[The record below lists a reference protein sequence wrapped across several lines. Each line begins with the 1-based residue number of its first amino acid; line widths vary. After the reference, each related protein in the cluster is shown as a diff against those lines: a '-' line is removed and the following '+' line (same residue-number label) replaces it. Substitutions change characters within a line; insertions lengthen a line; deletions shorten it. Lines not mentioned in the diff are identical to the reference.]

1 MATFIVKKWSPLTE
15 TLFSLGTPSLDIT
28 KTSPGWVPAGTWR
41 SMRPS
46 TVFTYSQ
53 QTNHTIPSLN
63 EDTNLQI
70 LDTVLD
76 CTGSLF
82 GSIWHPSCM
91 LRGSKSLHCSIVLL
105 HHENGKSYSQY
116 NHHNNLTKRWKA
128 LRETTTC
135 TFLGCRMQGICKW
148 CKRRRYK
155 MTFRNKL
162 RSLWQDLQ
170 RGLNSSMEFLS
181 CM

>member
-1 MATFIVKKWSPLTE
+1 
-15 TLFSLGTPSLDIT
+15 
-28 KTSPGWVPAGTWR
+28 
-41 SMRPS
+41 MRPS

-76 CTGSLF
+76 RTGSLF
-82 GSIWHPSCM
+82 GFIWHPSCM
-91 LRGSKSLHCSIVLL
+91 LRGSKSLRCSIVLL
-105 HHENGKSYSQY
+105 HHENGKTYAQY

-148 CKRRRYK
+148 CKRQRYK

-162 RSLWQDLQ
+162 RSLMTRTSGRTQQ
-170 RGLNSSMEFLS
+170 QHGVFVMYVGNKVGASFCQSGS
-181 CM
+181 